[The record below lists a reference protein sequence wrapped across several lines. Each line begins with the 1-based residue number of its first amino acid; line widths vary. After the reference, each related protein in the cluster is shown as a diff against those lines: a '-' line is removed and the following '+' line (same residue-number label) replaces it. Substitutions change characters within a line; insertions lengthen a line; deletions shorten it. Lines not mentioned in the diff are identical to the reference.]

1 MGESKHMPPCGTQ
14 GGMSMMPRNRKDGVP
29 RLTNKFDTTCR
40 HCGRPIRAG
49 DGVLTKTPDGW
60 RTECAR

>member
-1 MGESKHMPPCGTQ
+1 
-14 GGMSMMPRNRKDGVP
+14 MSMMPRNRKDGVP